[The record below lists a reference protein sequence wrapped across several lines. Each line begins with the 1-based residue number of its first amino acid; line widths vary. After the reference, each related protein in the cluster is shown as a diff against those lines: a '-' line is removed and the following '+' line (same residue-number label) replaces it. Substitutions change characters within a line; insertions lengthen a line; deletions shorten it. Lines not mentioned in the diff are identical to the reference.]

1 LSKGAIL
8 EKVAKISDEIH
19 SDRQEIPQRDK
30 EERSVQL
37 EAFALWKSDPFL
49 SAPPVSAWGGAGRI
63 EAVDI
68 DAAPFSASFELGLR
82 SHDFG
87 YGQMK

>member
-8 EKVAKISDEIH
+8 EKVAKVSDEIH

-68 DAAPFSASFELGLR
+68 QCRALFRVFRTGAEIA
-82 SHDFG
+82 
-87 YGQMK
+87 